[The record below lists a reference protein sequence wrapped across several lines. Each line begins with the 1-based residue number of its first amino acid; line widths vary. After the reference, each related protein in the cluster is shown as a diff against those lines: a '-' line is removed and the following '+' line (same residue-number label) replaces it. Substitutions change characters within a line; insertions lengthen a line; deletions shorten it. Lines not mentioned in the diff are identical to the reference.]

1 MEKPMALTSG
11 TRLGPYEIVEPLG
24 TGGMGEIYRARD
36 PRLGRDVA
44 IKLISTEGAASPL
57 RLWRFETEARAAA
70 QLSHPNV
77 VTVFDVGTHAGSP
90 YLVLELLEGA
100 TLREVLR
107 SGTPIVCQAVS
118 WTLEAARGLAAAHER
133 GIVHRDFKPENVFLT
148 RDGRVKVLD
157 FGLAK
162 LHEPVVSSTADP
174 ESPSATRDTTPG
186 LLLGTIGYM
195 SPEQVKGQT
204 SGPRADVFALGA
216 VLYEMVSGHPPFD
229 GVTAAEVLASILRD
243 EPPPLA
249 SEGQAL
255 PEGLEE
261 VVRRCLA
268 KDAGVRYPTARDVA
282 EALDAVLADLKASR
296 TADGRRL
303 EPRPDST
310 RPSSAHAD
318 RQPPANPRPAAQ
330 TPPPD

>member
-1 MEKPMALTSG
+1 MEKPMALASG
-11 TRLGPYEIVEPLG
+11 TRLGPYEVVEPLG
-24 TGGMGEIYRARD
+24 AGGMGEVYRARD

-44 IKLISTEGAASPL
+44 IKLVSTEAASPL
-57 RLWRFETEARAAA
+57 RRGRFETEARAAA

-77 VTVFDVGTHAGSP
+77 VTIFDVGTHEGHP
-90 YLVLELLEGA
+90 YLVFELLEGA

-107 SGTPIVCQAVS
+107 SGTPILDQAVS
-118 WTLEAARGLAAAHER
+118 WALDAARGLAAAHAR

-162 LHEPVVSSTADP
+162 LHEPFVSSTADP
-174 ESPSATRDTTPG
+174 ESPSSTQDTTPG
-186 LLLGTIGYM
+186 LLLGTVGYM
-195 SPEQVKGQT
+195 SPEQVKGQI

-216 VLYEMVSGHPPFD
+216 VLYEMASGRPAFE
-229 GVTAAEVLASILRD
+229 GGSAAEVLASILRD

-249 SEGQAL
+249 SEAQAV
-255 PEGLEE
+255 PAGLEAL
-261 VVRRCLA
+261 VRRCLA
-268 KDAGVRYPTARDVA
+268 KDAGARYPTAREVA
-282 EALDAVLADLKASR
+282 EALDAALAALKPSG
-296 TADGRRL
+296 TADGQLL

-318 RQPPANPRPAAQ
+318 RQPPANPRPAAR
-330 TPPPD
+330 TPAPD